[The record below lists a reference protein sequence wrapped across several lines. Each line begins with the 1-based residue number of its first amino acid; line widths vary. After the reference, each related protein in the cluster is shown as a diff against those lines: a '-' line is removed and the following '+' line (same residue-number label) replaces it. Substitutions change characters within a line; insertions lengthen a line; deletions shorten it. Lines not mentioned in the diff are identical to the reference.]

1 MHPGKWSV
9 AVMPENIKALK
20 FWRKAIIHV
29 SGNKFTEIFKTGE
42 ELKTVKNPDPYAM
55 NIFTFKMQGVN
66 FRGAFF

>member
-1 MHPGKWSV
+1 
-9 AVMPENIKALK
+9 MPENIKALK

-55 NIFTFKMQGVN
+55 NIFTFEIVI
-66 FRGAFF
+66 